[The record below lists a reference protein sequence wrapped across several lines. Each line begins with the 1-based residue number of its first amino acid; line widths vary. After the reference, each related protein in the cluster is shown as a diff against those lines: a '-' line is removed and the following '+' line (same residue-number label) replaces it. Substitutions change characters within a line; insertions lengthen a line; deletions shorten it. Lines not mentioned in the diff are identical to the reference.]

1 MIDTDRHTRER
12 LPALSL
18 LVGSVASVLALA
30 LVIFY
35 GLAQPPME
43 DLVVLTAILSVAAIL
58 AIGLGHSALRLG
70 WTHRFPRL
78 HWTLIA
84 GNALTLA
91 LVFLSVWLTMQLM
104 FVNTHDLAL
113 ATVLLIFAAGI
124 ATSLGYFLTMSLAQR
139 ITELNRAA
147 KEIAEGN
154 LETRAP
160 VTGRDE
166 LAELAEAFNEMTA
179 ELKKAER
186 EQRELDRLRRD
197 LVTWVGHDL
206 RTPLTSLRA
215 VVEALADGVVEDPAT
230 VERYLRTAQ
239 HHVRSL
245 TELLD
250 DLSDIAQ
257 IDTGEMKLD
266 CHQSSIRDLISD
278 VLEGFSTRAAQ
289 EEVILEGRTEPNVD
303 PVLMDAQKI
312 ERVLANLLDNA
323 IRHTPPG
330 GVVHVG
336 AATVDD
342 DVLVEVSDTG
352 EGVREDELSRVFGRF
367 YRGEQDRRRH
377 AGSAGLGLS
386 IAKEFVE
393 AHGGDIGIESTV
405 GEGTRV
411 WFTLPYEKDRRP

>member
-1 MIDTDRHTRER
+1 MMPTER
-12 LPALSL
+12 DSPQRQPTTL
-18 LVGSVASVLALA
+18 LFVGSVTLVLALA
-30 LVIFY
+30 LAMFY
-35 GLAQPPME
+35 GLAQPPTE
-43 DLVVLTAILSVAAIL
+43 DLVVLAFILSVAALISI
-58 AIGLGHSALRLG
+58 ALGHGASRLG
-70 WTHRFPRL
+70 WIHRSPRL
-78 HWTLIA
+78 QWTLIA

-91 LVFLSVWLTMQLM
+91 LVFLSVWVTARLM
-104 FVNTHDLAL
+104 FVNQHDLAL

-124 ATSLGYFLTMSLAQR
+124 ATSLEYFLSMALTQR
-139 ITELNRAA
+139 ITVLNQAA
-147 KEIAEGN
+147 QDIAEGH
-154 LETRAP
+154 LDARAP
-160 VTGRDE
+160 VAGRDE

-179 ELKKAER
+179 RLEAAER

-215 VVEALADGVVEDPAT
+215 VVEALADGVVEDPVTAQ
-230 VERYLRTAQ
+230 RYLRTAQ
-239 HHVRSL
+239 HHVRLLSD
-245 TELLD
+245 LLD

-266 CHQSSIRDLISD
+266 RHHSSIRDLISD
-278 VLEGFSTRAAQ
+278 MLEGFSTRAAQ
-289 EEVILEGRTEPNVD
+289 EGVTLRGSTEPDVD

-312 ERVLANLLDNA
+312 ERVLTNLLDNA

-330 GVVHVG
+330 GAVHVS
-336 AATVDD
+336 ASTVDD
-342 DVLVEVSDTG
+342 QVRVEVSDTG
-352 EGVREDELSRVFGRF
+352 EGVREAELSQVFGRF

-393 AHGGDIGIESTV
+393 AHGGDIGIESAV

-411 WFTLPYEKDRRP
+411 WFTLPH